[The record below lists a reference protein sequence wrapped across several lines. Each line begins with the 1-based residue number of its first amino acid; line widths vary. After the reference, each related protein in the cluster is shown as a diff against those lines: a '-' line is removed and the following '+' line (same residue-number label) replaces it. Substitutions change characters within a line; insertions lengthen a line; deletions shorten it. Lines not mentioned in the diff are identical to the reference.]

1 MFAKNLS
8 QANFLL
14 LKDLVYHN
22 PDENVEERWAG
33 NKLQAKCFVNGSDEV
48 MEKAIRGIFFF
59 YFATGAPVVFIECNW
74 CYRCL
79 FVFSFIYVFVIGGD
93 RKWCT
98 SYIFT
103 NSNYVAIDSG
113 TLQSESA
120 VNTFCYNA
128 TIDMLVETMV
138 QNGALKQPNKKE
150 MEKVL

>member
-1 MFAKNLS
+1 MGRKQIAGKVFCEWFRRGYGESNTGYF
-8 QANFLL
+8 FL
-14 LKDLVYHN
+14 
-22 PDENVEERWAG
+22 
-33 NKLQAKCFVNGSDEV
+33 
-48 MEKAIRGIFFF
+48 F